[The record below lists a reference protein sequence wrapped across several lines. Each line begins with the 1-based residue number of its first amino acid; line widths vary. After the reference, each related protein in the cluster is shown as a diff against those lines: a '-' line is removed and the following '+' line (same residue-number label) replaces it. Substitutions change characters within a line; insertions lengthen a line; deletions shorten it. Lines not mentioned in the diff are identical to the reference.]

1 MAAAFDASPSQP
13 PRDGPGAA
21 GAAGASAGAARWWNG
36 RTLRERQLIAGAVA
50 VVVLFLVWLVFVQPA
65 LRTLRDAPT
74 ELDRL
79 DQQLQ
84 QIQITAAEAQA
95 LRGVAP
101 VSSERATAAL
111 RAATERLGPGARLAM
126 QGDRAT
132 LTLANVDTEAL
143 RAWLGEV
150 RSGARARPIEA
161 QLSNSSGGYGGT
173 VTLAVGGGSA
183 GGTP

>member
-1 MAAAFDASPSQP
+1 MAVALDASPSQP
-13 PRDGPGAA
+13 PRDGPRTA
-21 GAAGASAGAARWWNG
+21 GAAGGAARWWSE
-36 RTLRERQLIAGAVA
+36 RTLRERQLTAGAIA
-50 VVVLFLVWLVFVQPA
+50 VVVLFLIWLVFVQPA

-84 QIQITAAEAQA
+84 QIQLAAAEAQA
-95 LRGVAP
+95 LRGVTP
-101 VSSERATAAL
+101 VSAERATAAL
-111 RAATERLGPGARLAM
+111 RAATERLGSGARLSM

-132 LTLANVDTEAL
+132 VTLANVDTETL

-161 QLSNSSGGYGGT
+161 QLAKSGNGYGGT
-173 VTLAVGGGSA
+173 ITLAIGGSA
-183 GGTP
+183 GAGGTP